1 MGCTVRTTPDLAGAL
16 IAALDGLCVGII
28 MMTPAGKVT
37 WSNRVAERTLGI
49 DPRRDRGEPLV
60 RLLHDPQLSAFWH
73 EAVRCDQTMM
83 SEVSL
88 REPINAQLKLN
99 ATPSVDGDGQIV
111 GRALIF
117 CDVTQERT
125 VQIALSE
132 EATRRLLDVAD
143 RWNDPGESQEGLTPS
158 ELRILRRVGG
168 GQSNPQIAKSLHVS
182 PATVRSHLK
191 HVYRKIG
198 VSSRSEAISYAI
210 RHGLV
215 EDTAGGQKNDRHG

>member
-1 MGCTVRTTPDLAGAL
+1 
-16 IAALDGLCVGII
+16 

-37 WSNRVAERTLGI
+37 WTNRVAERTLGI
-49 DPRRDRGEPLV
+49 DPMRDRGEPLV

-73 EAVRCDQTMM
+73 EAVRSEQTLM
-83 SEVSL
+83 SEVAL
-88 REPINAQLKLN
+88 HEPVTAQLKLN
-99 ATPSVDGDGQIV
+99 ATPSLNGDGEIV
-111 GRALIF
+111 GRALLF
-117 CDVTQERT
+117 CDVTRERT
-125 VQIALSE
+125 VRIALSE

-143 RWNDPGESQEGLTPS
+143 RWNDPGESHEGLTPS

-168 GQSNPQIAKSLHVS
+168 GQSNPQIARDLHVS

-215 EDTAGGQKNDRHG
+215 EDLSGGQKNDLHG